1 MTKNTR
7 IYIVGLVLIAAIS
20 ATTVIGVGMLTSPK
34 QQPAPPAPVPPCTE
48 KVVYANDSGSTI
60 KLNKGDTLKLS
71 LNDYGDGGYSWV
83 ITSQD
88 KAKLSLVSSNHVNG
102 SADALGD
109 FGTDVWTFKA
119 ITPGTSTLTLACQR
133 PWATNDTCAR
143 FSIQVVVQ

>member
-7 IYIVGLVLIAAIS
+7 IYIVGLVLIAAIC
-20 ATTVIGVGMLTSPK
+20 ATTVLGVGMLTAPK
-34 QQPAPPAPVPPCTE
+34 KPVPGPAPVPPCKE
-48 KVVYANDSGSTI
+48 KAVYANDSGTTI
-60 KLNKGDTLKLS
+60 NLNKGDTLKLS

-88 KAKLSLVSSNHVNG
+88 KAKLSLISTNHVNG
-102 SADALGD
+102 TGQVGS

-119 ITPGTSTLTLACQR
+119 DMPGISTLSLACQR